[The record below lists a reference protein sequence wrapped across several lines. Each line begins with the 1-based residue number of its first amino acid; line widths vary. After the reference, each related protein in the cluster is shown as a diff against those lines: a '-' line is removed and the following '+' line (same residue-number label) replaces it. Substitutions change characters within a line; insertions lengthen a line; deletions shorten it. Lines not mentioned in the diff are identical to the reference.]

1 MKSLSSLVGKPSKL
15 PATISTLLPITTNP
29 LKAIIEIEELQET
42 LPEADR
48 LVDEFFGDHLYV
60 RMARMRKGEFLIGAV
75 HKFAHVSILV
85 SGHMTIWTPE
95 SGMHDVHGLNV
106 TEVRP
111 GMKRAGYAHT
121 DVVWITAHATEG
133 VSQDL
138 HPTQQEMEE
147 LLTTKKFSE
156 FAEFYSQFQLGRGL
170 EGRQRAS
177 VWGQG
182 GATGGPPLLPPSG
195 QLALDLASG

>member
-1 MKSLSSLVGKPSKL
+1 
-15 PATISTLLPITTNP
+15 
-29 LKAIIEIEELQET
+29 
-42 LPEADR
+42 
-48 LVDEFFGDHLYV
+48 
-60 RMARMRKGEFLIGAV
+60 
-75 HKFAHVSILV
+75 VSILV

-95 SGMHDVHGLNV
+95 SGLHDVHGLSV
-106 TEVRP
+106 TEVKP

-147 LLTTKKFSE
+147 LLTTKTFSE
-156 FAEFYSQFQLGRGL
+156 FADFYATFQSGRAL
-170 EGRQRAS
+170 ENRQRAS

-182 GATGGPPLLPPSG
+182 GPTGGQGILPPSG
-195 QLALDLASG
+195 QLALDFSPR